1 MSGLFGITLQHDA
14 LEIARCLFLKGRS
27 LAALARRDEASEALR
42 GAAVLFGNRGARQQE
57 ASCWRELG
65 EVELAEGDL
74 AAAVE
79 ALRSGLQA
87 LVPERSRA

>member
-1 MSGLFGITLQHDA
+1 MGRAQSELGRRR
-14 LEIARCLFLKGRS
+14 EARATFRE
-27 LAALARRDEASEALR
+27 AAARFEKHEAH
-42 GAAVLFGNRGARQQE
+42 QQE

-65 EVELAEGDL
+65 ELELAEGDL
-74 AAAVE
+74 AAAVD